1 MLTEYAAVDVGSC
14 GSCIDH
20 NSLLLFLI
28 INNPINIVTHPSP
41 FSLCEALVCLLVLI
55 MCLQC
60 SRIYMD
66 FQYSKD

>member
-28 INNPINIVTHPSP
+28 INNPINIVTPLP
-41 FSLCEALVCLLVLI
+41 FLSLWSFGLSFGAYYVFAV
-55 MCLQC
+55 
-60 SRIYMD
+60 
-66 FQYSKD
+66 